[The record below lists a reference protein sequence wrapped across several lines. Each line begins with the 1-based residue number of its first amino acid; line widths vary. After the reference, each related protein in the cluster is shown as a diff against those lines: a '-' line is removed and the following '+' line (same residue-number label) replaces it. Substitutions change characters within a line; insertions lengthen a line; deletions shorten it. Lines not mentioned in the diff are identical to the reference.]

1 MMNLNSNVILILVAF
16 AVAMLAVYAL
26 YAIIIP
32 KGNDLSKDSEFQLTT
47 KNILEHV
54 RTLYDKGEYALVEL
68 LALKYL
74 ERMPSHLEVR
84 QYLADAFFK
93 DKKYNN
99 AIKQCLAILKRDP
112 DNIGTKKILGKCY
125 MKKNMPGKA
134 LKEFEEI
141 FDQKSNDLEA
151 IRMLAELYRETEQIY
166 SSISVY
172 NILSGLASSN
182 AEIAEI
188 QGILAE
194 LNEEI
199 HDYPA
204 AFEAYKTRLGIY
216 PNDVETNKNLV
227 ILYIKLN
234 NTAKAIE
241 TLLYMLSFVTEP
253 KELIW
258 VYENLIQLFVETE
271 EYEKAIEYSN
281 KLLDIQGVDKFKIRN
296 DIASFNLKLNN
307 FNAGIKLLEELVLM
321 SQSAYDVTV
330 ELAQAYIQ
338 QKEYEKA
345 LERYTILLDKSTPKE
360 AKSIRSLICD
370 MYILWAID
378 YIDDKKYA
386 KALELLDKAYSYNV
400 LNSELY
406 YNKALVNF
414 EQKNFTTCVEFL
426 NNALKYDKSNT
437 FHIKYFLKLSEAHHE
452 LGNFFEEKKALSD
465 LLKIDP
471 DNAMGLYRSGLMY
484 VSQHDSKNAEEC
496 FNKALDKDPHL
507 TLAKYNLALLYENN
521 NREKAK
527 SLYIEV
533 LEENSDFL
541 EARNALNELT
551 SVDYY

>member
-1 MMNLNSNVILILVAF
+1 MDAEKLAAF
-16 AVAMLAVYAL
+16 YAAMKELYAL
-26 YAIIIP
+26 
-32 KGNDLSKDSEFQLTT
+32 DESF
-47 KNILEHV
+47 
-54 RTLYDKGEYALVEL
+54 
-68 LALKYL
+68 
-74 ERMPSHLEVR
+74 R
-84 QYLADAFFK
+84 Q
-93 DKKYNN
+93 
-99 AIKQCLAILKRDP
+99 Q
-112 DNIGTKKILGKCY
+112 
-125 MKKNMPGKA
+125 
-134 LKEFEEI
+134 
-141 FDQKSNDLEA
+141 
-151 IRMLAELYRETEQIY
+151 
-166 SSISVY
+166 
-172 NILSGLASSN
+172 N
-182 AEIAEI
+182 AEWMAEF
-188 QGILAE
+188 A
-194 LNEEI
+194 
-199 HDYPA
+199 
-204 AFEAYKTRLGIY
+204 
-216 PNDVETNKNLV
+216 
-227 ILYIKLN
+227 
-234 NTAKAIE
+234 
-241 TLLYMLSFVTEP
+241 
-253 KELIW
+253 
-258 VYENLIQLFVETE
+258 E